1 MNHYAHVIKCA
12 YTVDVKL
19 VNEGIKHSDSLT
31 SHYPFVIHTCTL
43 GMPWLYASAD
53 CITFINVLRYYTA
66 LFHVSIVQITSY

>member
-31 SHYPFVIHTCTL
+31 SRYPYVIHVCTL

-53 CITFINVLRYYTA
+53 CITFINVLRYYKA
-66 LFHVSIVQITSY
+66 LFHVSIVQIASY